1 MTSRPETNTGKKLH
15 DNSQGRYIYRT
26 MMKVIFMFPMMGGLT
41 LLQLL
46 LQLAV
51 VVVMVTT
58 TTATTNHPLTESFVT
73 ADDIPE
79 PLRHPNAYQVRT
91 AWCVSRHVVDRQT
104 NSFESSLS
112 FSLSLSLSLSLD
124 HGASYREEFV
134 FITLALH
141 LLDEWEWN
149 PTSTDAIHLG

>member
-1 MTSRPETNTGKKLH
+1 M
-15 DNSQGRYIYRT
+15 
-26 MMKVIFMFPMMGGLT
+26 VIFMFPMMGGLT

-73 ADDIPE
+73 ADDDDDDDDIHE

-91 AWCVSRHVVDRQT
+91 AGCFSRHVVDKQT
-104 NSFESSLS
+104 HSN
-112 FSLSLSLSLSLD
+112 
-124 HGASYREEFV
+124 HCTN
-134 FITLALH
+134 I
-141 LLDEWEWN
+141 
-149 PTSTDAIHLG
+149 